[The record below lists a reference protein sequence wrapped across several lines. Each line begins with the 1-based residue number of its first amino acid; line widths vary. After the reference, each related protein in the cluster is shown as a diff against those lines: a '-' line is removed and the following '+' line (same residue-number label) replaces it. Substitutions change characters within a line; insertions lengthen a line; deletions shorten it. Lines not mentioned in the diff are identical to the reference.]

1 MPTHPARTLFDHVQ
15 HVGMGRRKA
24 AAIVTAGPADG
35 PPEESAPTGRRVLAS
50 TPILIPLLI
59 IGWFALRERIA
70 TAAAERE
77 GHTGAFPV
85 VAERPAIDHPPS
97 SGTRDDE

>member
-1 MPTHPARTLFDHVQ
+1 MTTQYHLPDHDPVDDLENTRERIGDEMLAVQ
-15 HVGMGRRKA
+15 DFSV
-24 AAIVTAGPADG
+24 
-35 PPEESAPTGRRVLAS
+35 
-50 TPILIPLLI
+50 
-59 IGWFALRERIA
+59 IGWFALRKRIA
-70 TAAAERE
+70 AAAAERE

>member
-1 MPTHPARTLFDHVQ
+1 MTTQHHLPDHD
-15 HVGMGRRKA
+15 
-24 AAIVTAGPADG
+24 PADDL
-35 PPEESAPTGRRVLAS
+35 ENT
-50 TPILIPLLI
+50 
-59 IGWFALRERIA
+59 RERIGDEMLA
-70 TAAAERE
+70 VKDFSSEEHGYHKRIAAAAAERE